1 MLRHKKLLALIL
13 GGVMTTSVMLTGCGS
28 SDKKA
33 EGGAASEEP
42 VNLVWYVKMCIRDS
56 LYRKRVFELL
66 EELNKNK

>member
-42 VNLVWYVKMCIRDS
+42 VNLVW
-56 LYRKRVFELL
+56 
-66 EELNKNK
+66 